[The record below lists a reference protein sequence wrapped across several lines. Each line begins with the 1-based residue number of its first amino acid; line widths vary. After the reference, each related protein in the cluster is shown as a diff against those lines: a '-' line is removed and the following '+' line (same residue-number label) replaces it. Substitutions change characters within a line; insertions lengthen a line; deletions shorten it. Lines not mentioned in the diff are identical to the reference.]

1 MDVYF
6 HSFEREH
13 TFPSVQFCS
22 STPPTLVISSYQ
34 STTEKKSSFERRPK
48 TEKKDKT
55 RVLHETD
62 TIHYTAKA
70 QTYKNTH

>member
-1 MDVYF
+1 MFKSGFF

-13 TFPSVQFCS
+13 TFPCS
-22 STPPTLVISSYQ
+22 IFTPPTQINSSYQ
-34 STTEKKSSFERRPK
+34 STTGKKSSFERRLK
-48 TEKKDKT
+48 REKKDKT